1 MRNDLLI
8 RWQKK
13 IFILCWMAYSFAY
26 FCRVNFS
33 VALPAIQDT
42 YKWSNAKIGLIGS
55 SLFWVYALG
64 QLINGYIG
72 DKIDSRKFVFIG
84 LIASAA
90 INIAFGFA
98 NSLPLMVILWGI
110 NGFFQSMLWGPI
122 IKTLSNWFSHKQKNR
137 VAVLISTTM
146 VSGYLIAWAFS
157 GLILNYKSWRW
168 VFYIPGLV
176 VTAFS
181 IVWYIGM
188 RSHPEEVGLTILD
201 NAENSELE
209 ANGTN
214 GEYLSLWQLIIK
226 TKLIPVAIA
235 CVAQGIIK
243 DSITLWSPKFL
254 METQNMSMDSTIGLV
269 IIIPIANFI
278 GIMFAGWLN
287 KRLNNNEKFTS
298 IVLYSAGFIACLGLF
313 VFSEINIFIS
323 MICLYLSSALMAG
336 ANTLLISIVPLRYS
350 KYNKVSSVAGF
361 LDFCC
366 YVGSGITGIMTGFL
380 VDNVGWNGVLMSW
393 IVVSIIGVIS
403 ISLAWISDKK
413 QVSMDIMA

>member
-1 MRNDLLI
+1 MRDDLLVK
-8 RWQKK
+8 WQKRV
-13 IFILCWMAYSFAY
+13 FILCWMAYSFAY
-26 FCRVNFS
+26 FCRANFS

-42 YKWSNAKIGLIGS
+42 YKWSNAKVGLIGS

-64 QLINGYIG
+64 QLVNGYIG
-72 DKIDSRKFVFIG
+72 DKIDSRRFVFIG

-98 NSLPLMVILWGI
+98 NSFPLMVVLWGI

-157 GLILNYKSWRW
+157 GLILYYKSWRW
-168 VFYIPGLV
+168 VFYLPGII

-181 IVWYIGM
+181 VVWYIGM
-188 RSHPEEVGLTILD
+188 RSHPKEVGLTISD
-201 NAENSELE
+201 NEENSEIP
-209 ANGTN
+209 ANETN
-214 GEYLSLWQLIIK
+214 SEQLSLWQLIIK

-235 CVAQGIIK
+235 CIAQGIIR
-243 DSITLWSPKFL
+243 DGITLWSPKFL
-254 METQNMSMDSTIGLV
+254 METQNMSIDSTIGLV

-287 KRLNNNEKFTS
+287 KRLNNNEKLTS
-298 IVLYSAGFIACLGLF
+298 IVLYSAGFISCLGLF
-313 VFSEINIFIS
+313 IFSGINIFIS

-336 ANTLLISIVPLRYS
+336 ANTLLISIVPLHYG

-380 VDNVGWNGVLMSW
+380 VDKTGWNGVLLSW
-393 IVVSIIGVIS
+393 IAVSIIGVIS
-403 ISLAWISDKK
+403 IFIAWTSGKK
-413 QVSMDIMA
+413 QDDMNIAA